1 MSADQN
7 LGKVAVLYGGTS
19 SERQISCQSGAAVVR
34 ALNAL
39 EVPNQGFD
47 TAENFL
53 PELRAWNPD
62 RVFIAVHGRGGED
75 GQLQAVLGYYQLP
88 FTGSGVAASA
98 IAMDKRLSK
107 RIWQGMGLPTARWQE
122 VDGNSSGDQVL
133 QALGGPVVIKPAA
146 EGSSLGIHC
155 VYEAAQWQQAMADAM
170 AYQSP
175 VMAEQLISGEEYT
188 IGIIGDQPLPVIRM
202 RAASGF
208 YDYAA
213 KYERD
218 DTDYALPCG
227 LSPAAEQQLQRLA
240 MDAYQALGCRGW
252 GRVDVMAD
260 AAGQFYLLEVNTVP
274 GLTDHSLVPK
284 AAAAMGLSFNE
295 LIAQLCLQAE
305 VAP

>member
-1 MSADQN
+1 
-7 LGKVAVLYGGTS
+7 
-19 SERQISCQSGAAVVR
+19 
-34 ALNAL
+34 
-39 EVPNQGFD
+39 
-47 TAENFL
+47 
-53 PELRAWNPD
+53 
-62 RVFIAVHGRGGED
+62 
-75 GQLQAVLGYYQLP
+75 
-88 FTGSGVAASA
+88 
-98 IAMDKRLSK
+98 
-107 RIWQGMGLPTARWQE
+107 
-122 VDGNSSGDQVL
+122 
-133 QALGGPVVIKPAA
+133 
-146 EGSSLGIHC
+146 
-155 VYEAAQWQQAMADAM
+155 
-170 AYQSP
+170 
-175 VMAEQLISGEEYT
+175 
-188 IGIIGDQPLPVIRM
+188 M